1 MQMIDN
7 HVWDLRKKDYFLVR
21 YAAKNVLLSLLLTM
35 FKKLC
40 LTILL
45 TIINFQFD
53 EKYMFTLFALHLG

>member
-1 MQMIDN
+1 MFETSE
-7 HVWDLRKKDYFLVR
+7 KKTIFSCATQQKMFYYL
-21 YAAKNVLLSLLLTM
+21 YYLLCL
-35 FKKLC
+35 KKLC